1 MGMFKRI
8 KGAIDKKKI
17 RQTSKLKQLYTEDT
31 GTEYDFFFEE
41 RVDLRI
47 KNKNTKD
54 IKKKE
59 YD

>member
-31 GTEYDFFFEE
+31 
-41 RVDLRI
+41 VDLRI